1 MADIFIFYASPDRP
15 AAEALAKDLTARGYS
30 VWRELP
36 PAGGGEAQTLIR
48 SELNEAKV
56 ILVIWSENAVK
67 SEWVCGGAAGAR
79 ETSRLVQVIVDGFP
93 ARHIPLPFHVFDLTL
108 VSDSDG
114 IVRNLEKLSRIRKEA
129 PAWPETERAREIAD
143 DAPPLSTPPL
153 SSPPLSAPPMSVPPM
168 SVPPG
173 AVPPMS
179 VPPGAVPPAAAPA
192 PSAQPEA
199 APAEAAPEFAYSP
212 PPPPQPQSSQPASAA
227 DAPEPKTAAAR
238 SPAAKRKQRSAAT
251 VENVPVSGKLVEN
264 IPRRMRVAE
273 HERVEVRLSREET
286 AELLTA
292 FEGGGAPQSHDIQVT
307 QAMSVMLRARTGT
320 FHIQNL
326 SPETQWVYERPG
338 VIGPKFGRWRWD
350 VTPLKRG
357 DHKLLL
363 IVSARTARGDGI
375 AGDVALPD
383 QVVEVAVR
391 ANVRRELER
400 LGLWAGIAV
409 AGGVLTEGVLLLVR
423 AVAG

>member
-1 MADIFIFYASPDRP
+1 MADIFIFYASPDKP
-15 AAEALAKDLTARGYS
+15 AAEALAKDLTARGYT
-30 VWRELP
+30 VWRELS
-36 PAGGGEAQTLIR
+36 PAAAGEAQALIR
-48 SELNEAKV
+48 AELNDAKV
-56 ILVIWSENAVK
+56 ILVIWSESAVK
-67 SEWVCGGAAGAR
+67 SEWVCSGAAEAR

-108 VSDSDG
+108 VSDRDG
-114 IVRNLEKLSRIRKEA
+114 IVRNLEKLARIRKDA

-143 DAPPLSTPPL
+143 DAPP
-153 SSPPLSAPPMSVPPM
+153 M

-173 AVPPMS
+173 AVPP
-179 VPPGAVPPAAAPA
+179 

-212 PPPPQPQSSQPASAA
+212 PPPQPPSPAAA
-227 DAPEPKTAAAR
+227 PATDAPEQKSAAAR
-238 SPAAKRKQRSAAT
+238 SPLGKRKQRNTET
-251 VENVPVSGKLVEN
+251 VENLPVAGKLVEN
-264 IPRRMRVAE
+264 IPRVMRVAE

-286 AELLTA
+286 AGLLAA
-292 FEGGGAPQSHDIQVT
+292 FEGHGAPQSHDIQVT

-383 QVVEVAVR
+383 QVIEVAVR

>member
-1 MADIFIFYASPDRP
+1 MADIFIFYASPDKP

-30 VWRELP
+30 VWWELS
-36 PAGGGEAQTLIR
+36 PAGAAEAQTLIR
-48 SELNEAKV
+48 GELNEAKV
-56 ILVIWSENAVK
+56 IIVIWSGDAVK
-67 SEWVCGGAAGAR
+67 SEWVCSGAAEAR

-108 VSDSDG
+108 VSDRDG
-114 IVRNLEKLSRIRKEA
+114 IVRNLEKLARIRKEA
-129 PAWPETERAREIAD
+129 PAWPETERAREMAD
-143 DAPPLSTPPL
+143 D
-153 SSPPLSAPPMSVPPM
+153 VPPM

-173 AVPPMS
+173 AVPPQS
-179 VPPGAVPPAAAPA
+179 APSLSAEPDAAPV
-192 PSAQPEA
+192 EV
-199 APAEAAPEFAYSP
+199 APAKAFSPPSP
-212 PPPPQPQSSQPASAA
+212 PPAPAAE
-227 DAPEPKTAAAR
+227 APEPKPAAAR
-238 SPAAKRKQRSAAT
+238 SAGSRRQDIQR
-251 VENVPVSGKLVEN
+251 VENLPVAGKLVEN
-264 IPRRMRVAE
+264 IPRVMRVAE

-286 AELLTA
+286 AELLAA
-292 FEGGGAPQSHDIQVT
+292 FEGRGAQQSHDIQVT

-375 AGDVALPD
+375 AGDIALPD
-383 QVVEVAVR
+383 QVIEVAVR
-391 ANVRRELER
+391 ANVRRDLER

-409 AGGVLTEGVLLLVR
+409 AGGVLTEAVLLLVR

>member
-1 MADIFIFYASPDRP
+1 MADIFIFYASPDKP

-30 VWRELP
+30 VWWELS

-48 SELNEAKV
+48 DELNAAKV
-56 ILVIWSENAVK
+56 VIVVWSGDAVK
-67 SEWVCGGAAGAR
+67 SEWVCGGAAEAR

-108 VSDSDG
+108 VSDRDG

-129 PAWPETERAREIAD
+129 PAWPETERAREKAD
-143 DAPPLSTPPL
+143 D
-153 SSPPLSAPPMSVPPM
+153 VPAM

-173 AVPPMS
+173 AVPPQSAPSPSAEPDAAPVEAAREMAFS
-179 VPPGAVPPAAAPA
+179 PPPFQSPSAPA
-192 PSAQPEA
+192 PV
-199 APAEAAPEFAYSP
+199 
-212 PPPPQPQSSQPASAA
+212 A
-227 DAPEPKTAAAR
+227 DAPEQKSATERAPV
-238 SPAAKRKQRSAAT
+238 AKRKQRSAAT
-251 VENVPVSGKLVEN
+251 VENLPVAGKLVEN
-264 IPRRMRVAE
+264 IPRVMRVAE

-292 FEGGGAPQSHDIQVT
+292 FEGRGVQQSHDIQVT

-320 FHIQNL
+320 FQIQNL

-375 AGDVALPD
+375 AGDIALPD
-383 QVVEVAVR
+383 QVIEVAVR
-391 ANVRRELER
+391 ANIRRDLER
-400 LGLWAGIAV
+400 LGLWAGIAA
-409 AGGVLTEGVLLLVR
+409 AGGLLTEAVLLLVR